1 MPAIARFYPAIFSAI
16 ALLGCVLPFGT
27 GGAGPGEANLL
38 DFPSA
43 MSQLG
48 KLSSIFN
55 PSDSS
60 VSTGTASLIASL
72 VYIVPVL
79 AIVIIVLNFRGTVEK
94 TLQLFTAIAWLL
106 AIFFVPY
113 FAILS
118 LINSNPLLLYSA
130 PRCQARPGQ
139 PQFMLALRESSAAT
153 DIPLF
158 GRGHSFVPALHKAGA
173 AARR

>member
-118 LINSNPLLLYSA
+118 LINSNPLLRGLSDLSGGA
-130 PRCQARPGQ
+130 QLQGNFGIGGWLI
-139 PQFMLALRESSAAT
+139 FMAAVGLSLASIGILKFEAVGKRA
-153 DIPLF
+153 
-158 GRGHSFVPALHKAGA
+158 
-173 AARR
+173 